1 MRRHHSFFVVVAAQC
16 VLSLFFLISTAF
28 LYSLSF
34 LLISLKREREIQ
46 RERERGAREILRV
59 IARYTKRSF
68 CALLRSAQKHRRLV
82 VLLLLSFFK

>member
-34 LLISLKREREIQ
+34 LLISLKRERDSERK
-46 RERERGAREILRV
+46 RERSERNFTRN
-59 IARYTKRSF
+59 S
-68 CALLRSAQKHRRLV
+68 ALY
-82 VLLLLSFFK
+82 